1 MKKLIS
7 ILTAPIFAAIAILF
21 SSAFTM
27 SSCEAGD
34 NFNSRI
40 ACHEYCSKNF
50 DCNDKNPTLD
60 ETDDCVDSCRNSIE
74 DNCGNE
80 HQSAAN
86 DQIEEC
92 VDKSCVD
99 FWLCMHF
106 DIAPECFGFVGN

>member
-1 MKKLIS
+1 MKKLMC
-7 ILTAPIFAAIAILF
+7 LFMTPLFATITLLL
-21 SSAFTM
+21 SATLM
-27 SSCEAGD
+27 MPGCEAAD
-34 NFNSRI
+34 NFDSRV

-50 DCNDKNPTLD
+50 DCNDKDPSLA

-80 HQSAAN
+80 HQAAAN

-92 VDKSCVD
+92 ADKSCVD

-106 DIAPECFGFVGN
+106 DIAPECFGFVSN